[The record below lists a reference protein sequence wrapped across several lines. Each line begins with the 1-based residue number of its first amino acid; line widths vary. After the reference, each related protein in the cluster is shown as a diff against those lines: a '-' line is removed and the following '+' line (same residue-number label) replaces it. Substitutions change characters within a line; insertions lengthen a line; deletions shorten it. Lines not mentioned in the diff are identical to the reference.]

1 VASVGLVDTGAG
13 ARLDLRYG
21 GLVVRV
27 ESEDAGH
34 LEWLRDFLA
43 PSFEAARDGCP
54 AWTVRLVTDP
64 AAYADALRRGP
75 VADGETVACFWLDSG
90 ILRLPRWTAP
100 GPDRVVFDRDRG
112 GFCTLG
118 PGGNIELLAS
128 GESLAV
134 RDLLMRVVRE
144 LAMAH
149 AWREGALVLHAAAA
163 AVGERVVAI
172 AGPKGAGK
180 TTLLVHLLRTPG
192 VRFVANDRVVIPGG
206 EPPPTV
212 RGLPTIVKLLDDS
225 AAWFPGLP
233 TRLEAARFRHRLTLR
248 EGRRRPERHGPERP
262 RLPWTLSPAQLCA
275 VLAVQATPGGRLAAI
290 VFPRIDG
297 HPGPAVLRRLPA
309 ADAAAAIAAGQL
321 GPFRDAPP
329 GAGGPEWPW
338 DPSPDTV
345 LPSAL
350 PARAEARC
358 RELAATVPALE
369 CALGPEAYEDASL
382 TARILAMAGGRA

>member
-1 VASVGLVDTGAG
+1 MASVGLVDTGAG

-118 PGGNIELLAS
+118 PGGKIELLAS

-149 AWREGALVLHAAAA
+149 AWRQGAVILHAAAVA
-163 AVGERVVAI
+163 SGERVVVI

-180 TTLLVHLLRTPG
+180 TTLLIHLLRAEDT
-192 VRFVANDRVVIPGG
+192 RFVANDRVVIPAGR
-206 EPPPTV
+206 PPFIV
-212 RGLPTIVKLLDDS
+212 RGLPTIVKLLGDS

-233 TRLEAARFRHRLTLR
+233 ARLEAARFHHRLGLTD
-248 EGRRRPERHGPERP
+248 GRPRPERPGPERP
-262 RLPWTLSPAQLCA
+262 RPPWTLNPPQLCA
-275 VLAVQATPGGRLAAI
+275 LVGARPAPGGRLAAI
-290 VFPRIDG
+290 VFPRVERR
-297 HPGPAVLRRLPA
+297 PGPAVLRRLTA
-309 ADAAAAIAAGQL
+309 AEAATAIVAVQL
-321 GPFRDAPP
+321 GALRDAPP
-329 GAGGPEWPW
+329 GAGGPPWPW
-338 DPSPDTV
+338 ES
-345 LPSAL
+345 SADADAASAG
-350 PARAEARC
+350 ARVEARC
-358 RELAATVPALE
+358 RALAAAVPTLE
-369 CALGPEAYEDASL
+369 CTLGPDAYGDPSL
-382 TARILAMAGGRA
+382 MARLLAAAGP